1 MSVVAPDPYLDFARR
16 VRDGGLVADAWF
28 DGKPRFATEPVI
40 LDSDAWDEIAGAAEA
55 FAAANDE
62 LVRRVRADKGLFAAY
77 YQLGPAGQAMWECS
91 APAWH
96 GIARADVFQTASG
109 PVICELNAD
118 TPSGQAETIT
128 LSQLFAEAPGRD
140 PNRDLQDRFCGLVGF
155 AARRLGKS
163 LADLSVGILYP
174 TELTEDLGLITLYQR
189 WLCERGG
196 KVVLGSPFNL
206 AACPGGVALFGQ
218 PCDVFIRHYKT
229 DWWAERQPVWLDEEP
244 FPDAEP
250 LAAPLALLLA
260 AEMEGRALVLNPFGA
275 IVPQNK
281 RSLALLWE
289 ERARF
294 SPESREVI
302 DRCLPPTFRLE
313 TQDARRLQRER
324 EDWVL
329 KSDYG
334 CEGEETIV
342 GQAVS
347 QDIWEQ
353 SLAQAVPGRWIV
365 QQRFTPRPDPLG
377 RQCNLGVY
385 LVAGAAAGLYARLS
399 PGPTDV
405 SAQSAAVRI
414 REVRA

>member
-1 MSVVAPDPYLDFARR
+1 MNLEVDPYLDFAHR
-16 VRDGGLVADAWF
+16 VRDGGLIADAWV
-28 DGKPRFATEPVI
+28 DGKPRFATQPLI
-40 LDSDAWDEIAGAAEA
+40 LAREAWDEIAGAAEA
-55 FAAANDE
+55 FAAAHDE
-62 LVRRVRADKGLFAAY
+62 LVRRVQADSRLFESY
-77 YQLGPAGQAMWECS
+77 YPLGPAGRAMWECA

-96 GIARADVFQTASG
+96 GIARADVFQTETG
-109 PVICELNAD
+109 PMICELNAD
-118 TPSGQAETIT
+118 TPSGQAEAIT
-128 LSQLFAEAPGRD
+128 LSRLFAETPGQD
-140 PNRDLQDRFCGLVGF
+140 SNQDLQERFCRLVGF

-163 LADLSVGILYP
+163 LADVSVGIIYP
-174 TELTEDLGLITLYQR
+174 TELSEDLGLITLYQR
-189 WLCERGG
+189 WLLERGA

-206 AACPGGVALFGQ
+206 AACRDGVALLGQ

-229 DWWAERQPVWLDEEP
+229 DWWVERQPVWLDEEP

-250 LAAPLALLLA
+250 LAGPLALLLA
-260 AEMEGRALVLNPFGA
+260 AEMEGRAVVLNPFGA
-275 IVPQNK
+275 IVPQSK

-294 SPESREVI
+294 SPECRQTIEL
-302 DRCLPPTFRLE
+302 CLPPSFRLE
-313 TQDARRLQRER
+313 TQDASRLRRER

-334 CEGEETIV
+334 CEGEETLV
-342 GQAVS
+342 GQTLS

-365 QQRFTPRPDPLG
+365 QRRFTPTRDGQG

-399 PGPTDV
+399 TGPTDV

-414 REVRA
+414 GEVRE